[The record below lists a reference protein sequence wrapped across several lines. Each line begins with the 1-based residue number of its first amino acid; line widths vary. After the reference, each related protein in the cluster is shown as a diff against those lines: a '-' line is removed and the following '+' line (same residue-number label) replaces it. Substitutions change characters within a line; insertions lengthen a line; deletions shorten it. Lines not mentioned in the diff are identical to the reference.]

1 MFFVYLTGMDTIKK
15 LSKTIAKDDAK
26 AFEKEV
32 CQCST
37 IQVLVPQTGFVG

>member
-1 MFFVYLTGMDTIKK
+1 MDTIKK

-32 CQCST
+32 CFLST
-37 IQVLVPQTGFVG
+37 VHVLTPHTYSVG